1 MNSDEQRVIVTDVRM
16 PFLSMIVFMVKWAI
30 AAIPAVII
38 LAVLWSTTAALVDR
52 LIGLPTQYI

>member
-16 PFLSMIVFMVKWAI
+16 PFLSMVVFMVKWAI

-38 LAVLWSTTAALVDR
+38 LAVLWATTAALVDR